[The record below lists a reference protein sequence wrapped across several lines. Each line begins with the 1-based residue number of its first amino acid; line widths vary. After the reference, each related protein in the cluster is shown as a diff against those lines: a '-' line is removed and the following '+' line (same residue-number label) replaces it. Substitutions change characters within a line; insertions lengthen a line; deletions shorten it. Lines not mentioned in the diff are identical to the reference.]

1 MICIRNVT
9 KNDANLLQNLV
20 NSCKPLDVHTI
31 YTYWILCNYFNNS
44 CYILEIDTK
53 PVGFITSVQS
63 SKILIWQIGILPEYR
78 GNGYSLKLIDAVIS
92 NINDTEDI
100 RVTIDKNNNES
111 NGAFKKYASLNNY
124 EIRAVDSLKLKGI
137 DIEEDE
143 IIYNIFKKE

>member
-9 KNDANLLQNLV
+9 KNDANLLQNLA

-31 YTYWILCNYFNNS
+31 YTYWVLCNYFNNS

-53 PVGFITSVQS
+53 PIVFITAVQS
-63 SKILIWQIGILPEYR
+63 SKILIWQIGILSEYR

-100 RVTIDKNNNES
+100 RVTIDKNNSES
-111 NGAFKKYASLNNY
+111 NGAFKKYASVNNY

>member
-9 KNDANLLQNLV
+9 KNDANLLQNLA

-31 YTYWILCNYFNNS
+31 YTYWVLCNYFNNI

-53 PVGFITSVQS
+53 PIVFITAVQS

-100 RVTIDKNNNES
+100 RVTIDKNNDAN
-111 NGAFKKYASLNNY
+111 NGAFKKYASVNNY

>member
-9 KNDANLLQNLV
+9 KDDANLLQNLA

-31 YTYWILCNYFNNS
+31 YTYWVLCNYFNNS

-53 PVGFITSVQS
+53 PVGFITSVQG

-100 RVTIDKNNNES
+100 RVTIDKNNDAS
-111 NGAFKKYASLNNY
+111 NGAFKKYASVNNY
-124 EIRAVDSLKLKGI
+124 EIRAIDSLKLKGI
-137 DIEEDE
+137 DTEEDE

>member
-9 KNDANLLQNLV
+9 KNDANLLQNLA

-31 YTYWILCNYFNNS
+31 YTYWVLCNYFNNS

-53 PVGFITSVQS
+53 PIGFITAVQS
-63 SKILIWQIGILPEYR
+63 NKMLIWQIGILSEYR

-100 RVTIDKNNNES
+100 RVTIDKNNDAS
-111 NGAFKKYASLNNY
+111 NGAFKKYASVNNY